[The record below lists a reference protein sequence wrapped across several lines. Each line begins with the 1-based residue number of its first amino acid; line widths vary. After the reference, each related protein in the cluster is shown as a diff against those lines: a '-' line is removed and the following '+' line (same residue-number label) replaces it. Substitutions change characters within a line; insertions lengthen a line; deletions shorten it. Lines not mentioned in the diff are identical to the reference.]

1 MRERRHKLICQFLD
15 HLRDERRLSP
25 HTLTN
30 YARDLHRLDSFCES
44 QDVENWTVLTSAH
57 ARLFVS
63 SLHRRGLS
71 GKSLQRTLS
80 ATRTFYRYLLREG
93 LAKRN
98 PLAGVSAPKSGRR
111 LPKTLTTDEVASFV
125 ALEARV
131 PLAVR
136 DRAMLELLYS
146 SGLRLSELTSLN
158 LRDLDLADSMVRV
171 VGKGSKVRLVPIG
184 REAREA
190 LKDWL
195 TARAGIT
202 PLDETAVFVGRNGYR
217 LSGRSVQLRL
227 KHWARQRGL
236 NQPVNPHM
244 LRHSFAT
251 HLLESSQ
258 DLRAVQELLGHA
270 NISTTQVYTHLDFQH
285 LARVYDQ
292 AHPRA
297 HKKRKA

>member
-25 HTLTN
+25 HTLIN
-30 YARDLHRLDSFCES
+30 YARDLHCLDGFCES
-44 QDVENWTVLTSAH
+44 KGVANWSELTPTH
-57 ARLFVS
+57 ARHFAS

-71 GKSLQRTLS
+71 GKSLQRSLS
-80 ATRTFYRYLLREG
+80 AARTFYRYLLREG

-98 PLAGVSAPKSGRR
+98 PLSGVSAPKSGRR
-111 LPKTLTTDEVASFV
+111 LPKTLTTDEAARFV
-125 ALEARV
+125 GFDACG

-158 LRDLDLADSMVRV
+158 LRDLDLTDSMVRV

-190 LKDWL
+190 LKGWL
-195 TARAGIT
+195 TARREIT
-202 PLDETAVFVGRNGYR
+202 SPDETAVFVGRNGHR

-236 NQPVNPHM
+236 SQPVNPHM

-297 HKKRKA
+297 HKRRKA